1 VTRGSDEGA
10 SSGAES
16 PKERVDRELIELLN
30 ELRVAIPGIQFLFA
44 FLLTV
49 PFAQRFG
56 QVGTFER
63 ASYFVTLVAAALA
76 SALLIAPAAQ
86 HRVLF
91 RSRDKEELLRRANR
105 YAYAGMLVLAIA
117 IAAALLLIVGYL
129 FGQMRGYLVSCVFL
143 LLVLWWWFVQP
154 MLQRRRPENHPGA

>member
-1 VTRGSDEGA
+1 M
-10 SSGAES
+10 
-16 PKERVDRELIELLN
+16 DRELIELLN

-105 YAYAGMLVLAIA
+105 YAYAGILVLAIA

-129 FGQMRGYLVSCVFL
+129 FGQMRGYLVSGVFL
-143 LLVLWWWFVQP
+143 LLVLWSWFVQP

>member
-1 VTRGSDEGA
+1 MVEPRDRQDGSG
-10 SSGAES
+10 SES

-49 PFAQRFG
+49 PFAQRFSG
-56 QVGTFER
+56 VGDFER
-63 ASYFVTLVAAALA
+63 RTYFVSLAASAVA

-91 RSRDKEELLRRANR
+91 RSQDKERLLRRANR
-105 YAYAGMLVLAIA
+105 YAFAGMLVLALA
-117 IAAALLLIVGYL
+117 IASALLLVIGYL
-129 FGQMRGYLVSCVFL
+129 FGEARGFLVSGVL
-143 LLVLWWWFVQP
+143 LLLLLWWWLVAPLLLRARQ
-154 MLQRRRPENHPGA
+154 

>member
-1 VTRGSDEGA
+1 M
-10 SSGAES
+10 
-16 PKERVDRELIELLN
+16 DRELIELLN

>member
-1 VTRGSDEGA
+1 
-10 SSGAES
+10 
-16 PKERVDRELIELLN
+16 VDRELIELLN

-91 RSRDKEELLRRANR
+91 RSRDKEGLLRRANR

-117 IAAALLLIVGYL
+117 IAAALLLVVGYL
-129 FGQMRGYLVSCVFL
+129 FGQVRGYLVSGLFL
-143 LLVLWWWFVQP
+143 LLLLWWWFVLP
-154 MLQRRRPENHPGA
+154 MLQRRRPEHSPDA

>member
-1 VTRGSDEGA
+1 
-10 SSGAES
+10 
-16 PKERVDRELIELLN
+16 VDRELIELLN

-105 YAYAGMLVLAIA
+105 YAYAGILVLAIA

-129 FGQMRGYLVSCVFL
+129 FGQMRGYLVSGVFL
-143 LLVLWWWFVQP
+143 LLVLWSWFVQP